1 MCTNETSEK
10 WMDLAASPSVHD
22 LVIPTGID
30 INNYFIIAYNAS
42 IQNINYIYKY
52 NTDTDKWNRID
63 GCNNIQLQNMSEFK
77 WFSAA
82 LDVKKHLLF
91 LSERDYVVQIQ
102 LNNGNMN
109 DYTTNIDTNYPSTN
123 STSIILNDSLFIIG
137 GSENNSIL
145 KWDSES

>member
-1 MCTNETSEK
+1 MSTNES
-10 WMDLAASPSVHD
+10 WMGLTACPCLNRFIV
-22 LVIPTGID
+22 PNGID
-30 INNYFIIAYNAS
+30 IGNYIAIDVAYT
-42 IQNINYIYKY
+42 QINCIYKY
-52 NTDTDKWNRID
+52 HTDTDKWNRID
-63 GCNNIQLQNMSEFK
+63 GCNDIQK
-77 WFSAA
+77 DKRVSAA
-82 LDVKKHLLF
+82 LDVKKHLLY
-91 LSERDYVVQIQ
+91 LSNGDSVTQIQ

>member
-1 MCTNETSEK
+1 MSTSES
-10 WMDLAASPSVHD
+10 WIGLTTCPCINRLIV
-22 LVIPTGID
+22 PNGTD
-30 INNYFIIAYNAS
+30 INNYIAMDVNWTEIS
-42 IQNINYIYKY
+42 YIYNY

-63 GCNNIQLQNMSEFK
+63 GFNDINKNP
-77 WFSAA
+77 WFSAT
-82 LDVKKHLLF
+82 LDVKKHLLY
-91 LSERDYVVQIQ
+91 LSNGDSVTQIQ